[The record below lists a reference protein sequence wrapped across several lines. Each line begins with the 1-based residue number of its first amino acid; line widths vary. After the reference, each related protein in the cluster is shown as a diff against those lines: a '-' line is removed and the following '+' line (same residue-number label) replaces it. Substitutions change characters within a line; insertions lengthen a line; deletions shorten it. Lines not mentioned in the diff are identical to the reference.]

1 MGAAQDA
8 FASVCPISFA
18 EYCSAPWQVTID
30 VCCGLCPSPAINAYG
45 TLAGL
50 VIASFFAMV
59 IVLFQPAQSAWYIAA
74 QLALAHMYLVAI
86 MARNMMSQ
94 ASSGV
99 NSIQRWHAEYAF
111 LLGSSITGTVVAC
124 VLSDTHHIHGFSTA
138 DEHDAFL
145 DASAAY
151 AQARASRSSSTPKHY
166 SPHPL
171 HLQPSDEYVRGEHL
185 SNVARAAQR
194 LRKWGHRHQAVLLL
208 CAFSISE
215 LYWFV
220 LYAATIWW
228 PASSSPVK
236 PVSWQSN
243 CDDLIGAANYRLL
256 EGTSWTFVS
265 LALLATLLLCV
276 PVFGHRVESAAHSIV
291 RILSLHGETR
301 RSAFASG
308 RAGVR
313 AQEHAGEVQ
322 GGTAGAAAAAPGPGG
337 GPRRR
342 TDTDTTKATRR
353 SGQSGGFEFDA
364 STETLVKVCASL
376 VVWILWFVMVLVTL
390 FKALDD
396 FLLVGNSWPYAA
408 IQNLIFGT
416 FAAFKFFLGVVR
428 ERTRQHTKARKARRV
443 ERAVRA
449 PLVDVNGAHAP
460 PPHDARSSSSGE
472 QRRTRRSR
480 LGLRSGDGERGRRG
494 ERTSAGAGGEDGSE
508 GLERGA
514 ETGRRSRQGR

>member
-8 FASVCPISFA
+8 FSSLCPISYA

-50 VIASFFAMV
+50 IIASFFAML

-86 MARNMMSQ
+86 MARNMMGS
-94 ASSGV
+94 ASHGV
-99 NSIQRWHAEYAF
+99 NAIQRWHAEYAF
-111 LLGSSITGTVVAC
+111 LLGASITGTVIAC

-151 AQARASRSSSTPKHY
+151 TQARAARTPSSPKHY

-171 HLQPSDEYVRGEHL
+171 HLQPGDEYVRGEHL

-208 CAFSISE
+208 CAFAVSE

-228 PASSSPVK
+228 PAASSPVK
-236 PVSWQSN
+236 PVSWQTN
-243 CDDLIGAANYRLL
+243 CDDLIGPANYRLL
-256 EGTSWTFVS
+256 EATSWTFVS
-265 LALLATLLLCV
+265 LAALATLLLCV
-276 PVFGHRVESAAHSIV
+276 PVFGHRTESAAHTLV
-291 RILSLHGETR
+291 RLLSLHGETR
-301 RSAFASG
+301 RSAFASRRSG
-308 RAGVR
+308 AR
-313 AQEHAGEVQ
+313 AQEHAAAAHE
-322 GGTAGAAAAAPGPGG
+322 ASDGAAVAAAPGPGG
-337 GPRRR
+337 RGPRRR
-342 TDTDTTKATRR
+342 TDTDETKATRR
-353 SGQSGGFEFDA
+353 SGRSGGFEFDT
-364 STETLVKVCASL
+364 STETLVKVSASL
-376 VVWILWFVMVLVTL
+376 AVWVLWFVMVLVIL

-428 ERTRQHTKARKARRV
+428 ERTRQHTKARKARRLGQ
-443 ERAVRA
+443 ADRA
-449 PLVDVNGAHAP
+449 PLVNGA
-460 PPHDARSSSSGE
+460 PPHDVRSSSSGE

-480 LGLRSGDGERGRRG
+480 LRVRSGERGRRD
-494 ERTSAGAGGEDGSE
+494 ERAAVGAGGDELSEGE
-508 GLERGA
+508 GLERGV

>member
-8 FASVCPISFA
+8 FSSVCPISYS

-50 VIASFFAMV
+50 IIASFFAML

-86 MARNMMSQ
+86 MARNMMGT

-99 NSIQRWHAEYAF
+99 NAIQRWHAEYAF
-111 LLGSSITGTVVAC
+111 LLAASITGTVVAC
-124 VLSDTHHIHGFSTA
+124 VLSDTHHIHGFSSA

-145 DASAAY
+145 DASAAF
-151 AQARASRSSSTPKHY
+151 AQARAARPSSAPKHY

-171 HLQPSDEYVRGEHL
+171 HLQPGDEYVRGEHL

-208 CAFSISE
+208 CAFATSE

-228 PASSSPVK
+228 PAASSPVK
-236 PVSWQSN
+236 PVSWQAN

-256 EGTSWTFVS
+256 KGTSWTFVS
-265 LALLATLLLCV
+265 VALLATLLLCV
-276 PVFGHRVESAAHSIV
+276 PVFGHRSESAAHTLV
-291 RILSLHGETR
+291 RLLSLNPKTR
-301 RSAFASG
+301 RSAFASR
-308 RAGVR
+308 RAGKR
-313 AQEHAGEVQ
+313 AQEQ
-322 GGTAGAAAAAPGPGG
+322 GGP
-337 GPRRR
+337 PRRR
-342 TDTDTTKATRR
+342 TDSDMTKATRR
-353 SGQSGGFEFDA
+353 SGNSGGFEWDA

-376 VVWILWFVMVLVTL
+376 AVWVLWFVMVLVIL

-396 FLLVGNSWPYAA
+396 FLLEGTAWPYAA

-428 ERTRQHTKARKARRV
+428 ERTRQHTKARKARRL
-443 ERAVRA
+443 ERADRA
-449 PLVDVNGAHAP
+449 PLVGAGANADAPPP
-460 PPHDARSSSSGE
+460 PPHDERSSSSGE
-472 QRRTRRSR
+472 QRRTRRPR
-480 LGLRSGDGERGRRG
+480 LSLRSSERGRPG
-494 ERTSAGAGGEDGSE
+494 ERAPVGANGADLSE
-508 GLERGA
+508 GLERGV
-514 ETGRRSRQGR
+514 ETGRRSRQKR